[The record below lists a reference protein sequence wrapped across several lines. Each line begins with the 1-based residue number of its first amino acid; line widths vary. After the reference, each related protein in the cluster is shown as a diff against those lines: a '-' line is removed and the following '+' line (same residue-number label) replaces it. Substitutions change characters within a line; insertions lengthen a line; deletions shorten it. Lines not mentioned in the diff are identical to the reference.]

1 MDQEWNESTDYTSKL
16 CKRYNQ
22 NFANG
27 MSPPIVYTFN
37 QDSGPVTWCE
47 ISCDGKKARTE
58 LLQTLQLTKKNQF
71 KQYAAYLWLKEYGGI
86 DSLGIGGGGGG
97 GGGGG
102 LGVKVEKDQVDKS
115 SSSSSSSSSSG
126 GAVGQEWNEST
137 DYTSKLREQCNSS
150 TIHYAFNQETG
161 PVTWCEVRVDG
172 NHARTELLQT
182 LWLSEKEQYKQYAA
196 HLWLNKYGDGG
207 SSNFSL

>member
-16 CKRYNQ
+16 YKRYSSQ
-22 NFANG
+22 NFVNG

-37 QDSGPVTWCE
+37 QDNGPVTWCE
-47 ISCDGKKARTE
+47 ISFLGEKARTE
-58 LLQTLQLTKKNQF
+58 LLQTLQLTKKNHF
-71 KQYAAYLWLKEYGGI
+71 KQYAAYLWLKEYGG
-86 DSLGIGGGGGG
+86 SLGDGFS
-97 GGGGG
+97 GGGG
-102 LGVKVEKDQVDKS
+102 LGVKVEKDQVDKTS
-115 SSSSSSSSSSG
+115 SSSSSSSS

-150 TIHYAFNQETG
+150 TIRYAFNQETG

-172 NHARTELLQT
+172 KNAKTELSQT

-207 SSNFSL
+207 SSN